1 MQRPSKKWLES
12 IAVKICILLLV
23 AYPSIVL
30 AQNDVEKSRSE
41 AQNAAGSVYEYLGTG
56 EAINQNA
63 AQPLTSSKTP
73 MKTIDQSQSFSA
85 QLSCP
90 SSSKFVDILV
100 QPGSTGD
107 LEMVMVMQDTNL
119 DGEMDYQ
126 YNMPFPISGIC
137 GNGVIQCDVGTWH
150 NCKYWKWVADNQG
163 KVSIQQTDLTKMGG
177 CYCINNS
184 CGNNVAWSNLPLI
197 LKDLGA
203 GATGAIM
210 STNPKYSITDVKV
223 SDAEITYYSQSLTE
237 CGTPGSASGTN
248 PANYYAGGMTD
259 APITG
264 AAQQEVTTEQT
275 DPDSMYSVMS
285 NAMQYHNTLGQ
296 MVQCKII
303 RNITITQQVTCPYG
317 NAALNSDSTVCT
329 ENGNGCSSYC
339 STVSGCQV
347 IKNPINIQGNW
358 FGGWLFWLWGSGQN
372 IIGEGFGVD
381 GAIMTIPGVNM
392 SGGTSSIY
400 PDFIMDIRGS
410 GENLQIIRLRDKINE
425 KFKYQKKIR
434 IGAAGGIG
442 TPEAAAA
449 AFILKAD
456 FIVTGSINQCTVEAG
471 TSDLVKDML
480 EDINVQDTTYAP
492 AGDMFEMGSKVQV
505 LKLGVLFPSR
515 ANKLYDLYRNND
527 SLDSLDEKTKKQL
540 QEKYFRKSFD
550 EIYNDITSYY
560 PSKEIERMNKNP
572 KYKMALIFRWYFGE
586 STRQALYGNEDRK
599 VDFQIHCGPAL
610 GAFNQWVKGTEYES
624 WRNRHVDEIAIQ
636 LMEATASLLN
646 DSFNRLNGRNLLE

>member
-1 MQRPSKKWLES
+1 
-12 IAVKICILLLV
+12 
-23 AYPSIVL
+23 
-30 AQNDVEKSRSE
+30 
-41 AQNAAGSVYEYLGTG
+41 
-56 EAINQNA
+56 
-63 AQPLTSSKTP
+63 
-73 MKTIDQSQSFSA
+73 
-85 QLSCP
+85 
-90 SSSKFVDILV
+90 
-100 QPGSTGD
+100 
-107 LEMVMVMQDTNL
+107 
-119 DGEMDYQ
+119 
-126 YNMPFPISGIC
+126 
-137 GNGVIQCDVGTWH
+137 
-150 NCKYWKWVADNQG
+150 
-163 KVSIQQTDLTKMGG
+163 
-177 CYCINNS
+177 
-184 CGNNVAWSNLPLI
+184 
-197 LKDLGA
+197 
-203 GATGAIM
+203 
-210 STNPKYSITDVKV
+210 
-223 SDAEITYYSQSLTE
+223 
-237 CGTPGSASGTN
+237 
-248 PANYYAGGMTD
+248 
-259 APITG
+259 
-264 AAQQEVTTEQT
+264 
-275 DPDSMYSVMS
+275 
-285 NAMQYHNTLGQ
+285 
-296 MVQCKII
+296 
-303 RNITITQQVTCPYG
+303 
-317 NAALNSDSTVCT
+317 
-329 ENGNGCSSYC
+329 
-339 STVSGCQV
+339 
-347 IKNPINIQGNW
+347 
-358 FGGWLFWLWGSGQN
+358 
-372 IIGEGFGVD
+372 
-381 GAIMTIPGVNM
+381 MTIPGVNM